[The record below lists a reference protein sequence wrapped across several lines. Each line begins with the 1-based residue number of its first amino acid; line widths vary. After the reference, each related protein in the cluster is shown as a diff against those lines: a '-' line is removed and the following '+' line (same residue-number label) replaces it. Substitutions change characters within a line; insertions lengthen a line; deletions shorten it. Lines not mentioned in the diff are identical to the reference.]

1 MLETNTASCG
11 GFPGVSNAFVSAL
24 WTVDYALQMAAR
36 SFSLALFHIGG
47 TSTFYNPFNWP
58 SSSATYLGWQ
68 TFPLYYASL
77 VVTEALGSANASRVI
92 DLRTASAWY
101 PGYAIYEVRRCALI
115 DLTARTTHRHASS

>member
-24 WTVDYALQMAAR
+24 WSVDYALQMASR

-47 TSTFYNPFNWP
+47 TSTYYNPFNWP
-58 SSSATYLGWQ
+58 PTSATYLGWQ
-68 TFPLYYASL
+68 TFPLYYAAL

-101 PGYAIYEVRRCALI
+101 PGYAIYEVRLRWMTAL
-115 DLTARTTHRHASS
+115 TCRTMLRRGSF